1 MPQDSRQPAAAEAQP
16 PDVEGEPLTVLHL
29 NNVRLNLPK
38 LNQFLTGALVLQHDD
53 ATQPVEQI
61 IELAFTKLLDYA
73 VISDTDDGFGQEP
86 MKVEAVIK
94 ASQNQDVV
102 AIGQKIWVQT
112 TRWGGP
118 RLPPLT
124 GPIEALA
131 YLLLAV
137 LTSAT
142 DPTPRPW
149 PKGP

>member
-1 MPQDSRQPAAAEAQP
+1 MPQDSRQPPAAEAQP
-16 PDVEGEPLTVLHL
+16 PHADAPPLTILHL
-29 NNVRLNLPK
+29 DNVRLDLQK
-38 LNQFLTGALVLQHDD
+38 LNQFLTGTLVLQHDD
-53 ATQPVEQI
+53 TTQPVEQI

-73 VISDTDDGFGQEP
+73 VTTDTDDGFGQKP
-86 MKVEAVIK
+86 MKVQAVIE
-94 ASQNQDVV
+94 ANQNQDVV
-102 AIGQKIWVQT
+102 AIGQKIWIQT
-112 TRWGGP
+112 TRWGGE

-124 GPIEALA
+124 GPIESLA